1 MLDSK
6 YFSEKIEVLIAG
18 LKKRNAELSLVED
31 IQKRAETRRKMIVET
46 EKLKAERNGA
56 NQEIAAAKKSGANI
70 DAKLAEMKILSD
82 RIKHLDAELTKAED
96 DFKSLAL
103 TLPNIPHES
112 VPNGKSSEENKEV
125 KKWGEPRKFSF
136 EPKDHADIGE
146 KLGIIDFERATKITG
161 SRFSVMRGFGAKL
174 ERALMNFMLDVHTK
188 EHGYEETL
196 TPFMVNRDS
205 MIGTGQLPKFEQ
217 DLFKIQGH
225 DFFLIPTAEVSV
237 TNIFRNEILE
247 GKNLPLNLTA
257 YSPCFRS
264 EAGSYGKDTKG
275 LIRQHQFD
283 KVELVKFA
291 HPEKSYDEHEK
302 LVKHAETILERLE
315 LPYRRMLLCGGDMG
329 FGAAKCYDLEV
340 WLPSQKTYR
349 EISSCSNFE
358 DFQARRAAIRFK
370 DGPNDKPRYVH
381 TLNGSGLAI
390 GRTWLAILENFQEE
404 DGSVRIPKVLQ
415 PYLGVEKLIIP
426 R

>member
-6 YFSEKIEVLIAG
+6 YFSEKIDVLIAG

-31 IQKRAETRRKMIVET
+31 IQKRAEIRRKIIVET

-70 DAKLAEMKILSD
+70 DAKLSEMKTLSD
-82 RIKHLDAELTKAED
+82 RIKHLNSELTKAEE

-112 VPNGKSSEENKEV
+112 VPNGKSTEENIEV
-125 KKWGEPRKFSF
+125 KKWGDPRKFSF
-136 EPKDHADIGE
+136 DPKDHAEIGE
-146 KLGIIDFERATKITG
+146 KLGIIDFERAAKITG
-161 SRFSVMRGFGAKL
+161 ARFNILKNIGARL
-174 ERALMNFMLDVHTK
+174 ERALMNYMLDVHTK
-188 EHGYEETL
+188 EHGYQETL

-237 TNIFRNEILE
+237 TNIFRNEILD
-247 GKNLPLNLTA
+247 GKNLPLSFTA

-291 HPEKSYDEHEK
+291 HPDKSYEEHEK
-302 LVKHAETILERLE
+302 LVKHAEVILERLE

-349 EISSCSNFE
+349 EISSCSNFV

-370 DGPNDKPRYVH
+370 DGLNDKPRYVH

-390 GRTWLAILENFQEE
+390 GRTWLAILENYQEE
-404 DGSVRIPKVLQ
+404 NGSVRIPKILQ
-415 PYLGVEKLIIP
+415 PYLGVEKIEIP
-426 R
+426 S

>member
-6 YFSEKIEVLIAG
+6 YFSDKIEVLVAG
-18 LKKRNAELSLVED
+18 LKKRNAELTLVED

-46 EKLKAERNGA
+46 EKLKAERNAA

-70 DAKLAEMKILSD
+70 DVKLAQMKTLSD
-82 RIKHLDAELTKAED
+82 RIKTLDADLTKAEE
-96 DFKSLAL
+96 DFKALAL

-112 VPNGKSSEENKEV
+112 VPNGKSSDDNKEM
-125 KKWGEPRKFSF
+125 KKWGEARKFSF
-136 EPKDHADIGE
+136 EPKDHADLGE
-146 KLGIIDFERATKITG
+146 KLGIIDFERAAKVTG
-161 SRFSVMRGFGAKL
+161 ARFNILRGMGAKL
-174 ERALMNFMLDVHTK
+174 ERALMNYMLDVHTK
-188 EHGYEETL
+188 EHGYQETL

-237 TNIFRNEILE
+237 TNIYRNEILD
-247 GKNLPLNLTA
+247 GKSLPLNLTA

-291 HPEKSYDEHEK
+291 HPDTSYEEHEK

-315 LPYRRMLLCGGDMG
+315 LPYRRMVLCGGDMG

-370 DGPNDKPRYVH
+370 DGPNDKPKYVH

-390 GRTWLAILENFQEE
+390 GRTWLAILENYQEE

-426 R
+426 S